1 MIATAIF
8 GVPAI
13 KKLSAGGGLDP
24 GAESSHVAALL
35 AQKFGQGDM
44 GMLITVT
51 ADGGAQGPQA
61 SAVGTDLV
69 ERLKNSSDVRG
80 CDRHGPNRPPRRAR

>member
-1 MIATAIF
+1 MLHRIARLAIAAPGRVVAVAVLVMIATAIF

-51 ADGGAQGPQA
+51 ADGG
-61 SAVGTDLV
+61 
-69 ERLKNSSDVRG
+69 RK
-80 CDRHGPNRPPRRAR
+80 DRKPARSVPISLSG